1 MTAKLNAE
9 KKHRLMKDLSIID
22 LRIFNYISKTIDL
35 NSSFLITD
43 IFNSV
48 INKKVF
54 KTNSSNIYRDFVG
67 SDDFYRLVLCAIEYS
82 LPINRSIDCYS
93 RSHTDKKFQFLKCL
107 ARILI

>member
-1 MTAKLNAE
+1 
-9 KKHRLMKDLSIID
+9 MKDLSIID

-48 INKKVF
+48 INKKVLKQIHQIF
-54 KTNSSNIYRDFVG
+54 IEIL
-67 SDDFYRLVLCAIEYS
+67 LVLMTSIDLLCAIEYS

-93 RSHTDKKFQFLKCL
+93 NH
-107 ARILI
+107 I